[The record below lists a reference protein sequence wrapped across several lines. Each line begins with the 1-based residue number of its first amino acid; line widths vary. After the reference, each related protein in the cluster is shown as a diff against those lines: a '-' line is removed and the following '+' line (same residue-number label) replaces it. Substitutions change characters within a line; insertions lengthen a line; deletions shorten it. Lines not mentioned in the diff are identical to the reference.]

1 MTKGVA
7 DSKTVKAALAVV
19 LLGIV
24 TILQG
29 GEFVPSAEFIGA
41 VMILLGAIFAIL
53 RKYTGE
59 ALSGWK

>member
-7 DSKTVKAALAVV
+7 DSKTIKAALVVV

-24 TILQG
+24 TILEG
-29 GEFVPSAEFIGA
+29 GEFVPSSEFIGA
-41 VMILLGAIFAIL
+41 IMILLGAIFAIL
-53 RKYTGE
+53 RKYTDE

>member
-41 VMILLGAIFAIL
+41 VMIILGALFAIL
-53 RKYTGE
+53 RKYTDE
-59 ALSGWK
+59 TLSGWK

>member
-7 DSKTVKAALAVV
+7 DSKTVKAALAIV

-29 GEFVPSAEFIGA
+29 GEFVPSSEFIGA
-41 VMILLGAIFAIL
+41 VMIILGALFAVL
-53 RKYTGE
+53 RKYTDD

>member
-7 DSKTVKAALAVV
+7 DSKTIKAALVVV

-24 TILQG
+24 TTLEG
-29 GEFVPSAEFIGA
+29 GEFVPSSEFIGA
-41 VMILLGAIFAIL
+41 IMILLGAIFAIL
-53 RKYTGE
+53 RKYTDE

>member
-53 RKYTGE
+53 RKYTDE

>member
-1 MTKGVA
+1 MTKGLA
-7 DSKTVKAALAVV
+7 DSKTIKAALAVV

-53 RKYTGE
+53 RKYTDE

>member
-7 DSKTVKAALAVV
+7 DSKTIKAALVVV

-24 TILQG
+24 TILEG
-29 GEFVPSAEFIGA
+29 GEFVPSSEFIGA

-53 RKYTGE
+53 RKYTDE

>member
-29 GEFVPSAEFIGA
+29 GEFVPSSEFIGA
-41 VMILLGAIFAIL
+41 VMIILGALFAVL
-53 RKYTGE
+53 RKYTDE
-59 ALSGWK
+59 TLSGWK